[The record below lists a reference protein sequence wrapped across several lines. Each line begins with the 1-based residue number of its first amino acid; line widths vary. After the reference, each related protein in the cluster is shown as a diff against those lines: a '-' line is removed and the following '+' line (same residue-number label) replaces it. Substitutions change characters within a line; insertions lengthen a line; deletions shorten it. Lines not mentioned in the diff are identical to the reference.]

1 VNQCA
6 PPRAEDFRAMR
17 DADEQ
22 RTRETILAKLAADPE
37 RFLAE
42 YTERFGN
49 VLNADNAATLFEEYE
64 ADRAKYREAAH
75 PAAAWIRDELFRRKL
90 REEDA
95 QRRDTVVFTAG
106 GNAAGKSTALEFTG
120 AHREARAVLDS
131 TFSNPEHARKLVNQV
146 LAAGKRVVILYVR
159 RPLDDAIR
167 GMLDRAADQGRVVT
181 IEQMIRSDRGAA
193 ETMQSLWREFHRN
206 PRVAMRF
213 VQNSSAG
220 AREASVELAAPRGY
234 TVIRRVLHEI
244 VDAEYRAGRVTES
257 VWRRIRGEGE
267 SGEPGVR
274 GPDRET
280 GG

>member
-1 VNQCA
+1 
-6 PPRAEDFRAMR
+6 MR

-22 RTRETILAKLAADPE
+22 RTRETILAKLAEDPE
-37 RFLAE
+37 RYLEE
-42 YTERFGN
+42 YERRFGN

-64 ADRAKYREAAH
+64 ADRARYREAVH
-75 PAAAWIRDELFRRKL
+75 PAATWIRDELFRRKL

-193 ETMQSLWREFHRN
+193 ETMQSLWREFHPN

-213 VQNSSAG
+213 VQNSSAD
-220 AREASVELAAPRGY
+220 AREASVELAMPKGY
-234 TVIRRVLHEI
+234 TVNRRALHEI
-244 VDAEYRAGRVTES
+244 LDAEYRAGRITES